1 MDQRIKERMGDSIQD
16 FRLPRY
22 REIPDVGLYLEQV
35 TKYISDCLA
44 PLGAMS
50 ITGSM
55 ISNYVKK
62 GLIPSPVRK
71 QYDRERIAQLIY
83 IAVVKTVVSIED
95 LRLMLNIQR
104 KTYLSQVA
112 YDYFCLEFENV
123 LKSIFGM
130 KEPEQIGSDDSDE
143 KTMLRNTIITVTH
156 KVYLDTLFA
165 ALREQE
171 EYEGGKQRSFP
182 GDGR

>member
-1 MDQRIKERMGDSIQD
+1 MNQSVVERMSGSMRE

-22 REIPDVGLYLEQV
+22 GEIPDVGLYLEQV
-35 TKYISDCLA
+35 TKYISDCLS
-44 PLGAMS
+44 PMPSLS

-62 GLIPSPVRK
+62 GLIASPVKK
-71 QYDRERIAQLIY
+71 QYSRDQVAQLIY

-104 KTYLSQVA
+104 TTYSIQVA

-123 LKSIFGM
+123 LEYIFGM
-130 KEPEQIGSDDSDE
+130 KGEPEMIGVEHSAE

-156 KVYLDTLFA
+156 KLYLDALFA
-165 ALREQE
+165 ALRDQE
-171 EYEGGKQRSFP
+171 PENE
-182 GDGR
+182 